1 MVLVNSQRCHTF
13 NPISFDVLYSV
24 LPVCQVNARTA
35 SSVSSAASP
44 TSWCSPEGYVDSRS
58 YAPHS
63 VWALLAFWF
72 KQTLLQVIHSS
83 SCDVLRFMCF
93 QHGNRPDVLS
103 MICIHIFSNYIHLG
117 CCSARSGL
125 GGGAKG
131 CFADARVG
139 VLVYGLFYMDNCL
152 SLSPSL

>member
-1 MVLVNSQRCHTF
+1 M
-13 NPISFDVLYSV
+13 
-24 LPVCQVNARTA
+24 NARTA

-72 KQTLLQVIHSS
+72 KQTLLQVIQCILATVKSYTCG
-83 SCDVLRFMCF
+83 SCVF

-103 MICIHIFSNYIHLG
+103 MICIHIFSNYLHRG

-139 VLVYGLFYMDNCL
+139 MLVYGLFYMDNCL
-152 SLSPSL
+152 SSIPLL